1 MSKSPDIPASGP
13 LPVPSTPDEA
23 RLALKAEAFEA
34 PNVQTVRLVTMEF
47 TSLCPRTGQPDHG
60 SVNIEY
66 VPDQLCL
73 ESKSL
78 KYYLWSYRNEGEFCE
93 GLSARIAALACSCRK
108 LPSSKNYSNLDEMC
122 REIQEGNEKGKVSWI
137 VIVAEGKAKGSDIAE
152 IITNKTGLETRVA
165 VLGHIQRGG
174 RPTAID
180 RLLGARLGNYT
191 VNVLKDGLTDHCV
204 GFKDGKFFTVP
215 LSEAIQPK
223 EIDVDGYYRLIKILT

>member
-1 MSKSPDIPASGP
+1 MSKSQDIQASGP

-93 GLSARIAALACSCRK
+93 GLSARIADDVVFAISPK
-108 LPSSKNYSNLDEMC
+108 SVNVEVTQS
-122 REIQEGNEKGKVSWI
+122 V
-137 VIVAEGKAKGSDIAE
+137 
-152 IITNKTGLETRVA
+152 
-165 VLGHIQRGG
+165 RGG
-174 RPTAID
+174 IAI
-180 RLLGARLGNYT
+180 LARA
-191 VNVLKDGLTDHCV
+191 VREAP
-204 GFKDGKFFTVP
+204 FT
-215 LSEAIQPK
+215 
-223 EIDVDGYYRLIKILT
+223 